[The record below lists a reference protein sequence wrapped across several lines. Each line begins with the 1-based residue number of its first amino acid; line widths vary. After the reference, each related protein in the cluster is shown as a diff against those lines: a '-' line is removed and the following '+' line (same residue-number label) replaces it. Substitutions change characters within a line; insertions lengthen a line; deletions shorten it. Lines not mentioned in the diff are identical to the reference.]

1 MSKIL
6 EGHVVDVISS
16 QPFCWEFGRSQ
27 LTLWKLGGHIMPNI
41 SLPSLLPPG
50 FKKLS
55 TPLNRVNV
63 SDNIWS
69 GPVPTSLYVP
79 AGLMSTST
87 SIYSTMNFLRQ
98 N

>member
-6 EGHVVDVISS
+6 EGRAYA
-16 QPFCWEFGRSQ
+16 Q
-27 LTLWKLGGHIMPNI
+27 HITTFPH
-41 SLPSLLPPG
+41 PET
-50 FKKLS
+50 KKLS

-69 GPVPTSLYVP
+69 GPVPTSLFVP

-87 SIYSTMNFLRQ
+87 SIFSAMNFLRQ